1 MSNTVFILGA
11 GASCEY
17 GLPLIS
23 NFLER
28 SKELYDSTKVT
39 EYKENYK
46 RVFQAIGNLQNV
58 NSKSFINIYNIE
70 EVLSAFEMGRIIN
83 KLPGISKKEE
93 IERIIVATKRLIY
106 ETLDKSTA
114 LMIPSRSGPPDACS
128 GYKRLAEFID
138 RQNRENIDACS
149 VITFNYDL
157 LLDYALYKQKLK
169 VNYCLNEI
177 NEDKASQV
185 KLMKLHGSLNWFM
198 QVDEENDVEPLYLDD
213 IFEDTKYWLNSG
225 GEDKK
230 FFIDPIK
237 WLSGKNNEYNGKSI
251 MPEPILVPPTFNKM
265 EYNKSIPNVWRQ
277 ASLELTEAE
286 NILICGYSH
295 PETDN
300 FFKYLFA
307 LGISGESIIKR
318 FSVYDPDP
326 ELEGK
331 YRNILGRSLEER
343 YIFEETYFGSFVED
357 LHNIL
362 ES

>member
-17 GLPLIS
+17 GPPLIS

-28 SKELYDSTKVT
+28 SKELFDRTKVPV
-39 EYKENYK
+39 YKDNYK
-46 RVFQAIGNLQNV
+46 RVSQAIGNLQNV

-70 EVLSAFEMGRIIN
+70 EVLSAFEMGRAIN

-93 IERIIVATKRLIY
+93 IEQIILSTKRLIY

-114 LMIPSRSGPPDACS
+114 LMISPRSGLPDACI
-128 GYKRLAEFID
+128 GYKRLVEFID

-169 VNYCLNEI
+169 VNYCLNET

-198 QVDEENDVEPLYLDD
+198 QVDEKNDVVPLYLDD
-213 IFEDTKYWLNSG
+213 IFEDTKYWVNLVGKN
-225 GEDKK
+225 KK
-230 FFIDPIK
+230 FFINPIK
-237 WLSGKNNEYNGKSI
+237 WLSGKNNEYNKKSI
-251 MPEPILVPPTFNKM
+251 IPEPILVPPTFNKM
-265 EYNKSIPNVWRQ
+265 EYNKNIVNVWRQ
-277 ASLELTEAE
+277 ASLELTKAE

-307 LGISGESIIKR
+307 LGISGESIIKS
-318 FSVYDPDP
+318 FVVYDPDQ

-343 YIFEETYFGSFVED
+343 YIFKKMDFGNFVQE
-357 LHNIL
+357 LQNIL
-362 ES
+362 E

>member
-11 GASCEY
+11 GASCEC

-23 NFLER
+23 NFLEK
-28 SKELYDSTKVT
+28 SKELYDRAEAS

-70 EVLSAFEMGRIIN
+70 EVLSAFEMGRTIN

-93 IERIIVATKRLIY
+93 IEQIVVSTKRLIY

-114 LMIPSRSGPPDACS
+114 LMIPSRSSLPDACI
-128 GYKRLAEFID
+128 GYKRLVEFID
-138 RQNRENIDACS
+138 RQNRENINACS

-157 LLDYALYKQKLK
+157 LLDYALCKQELK
-169 VNYCLNEI
+169 ANYCLNEI
-177 NEDKASQV
+177 NEDKANQV

-198 QVDEENDVEPLYLDD
+198 QVDEENDVVPLYLDD
-213 IFEDTKYWLNSG
+213 IFEDTKYWINSG

-265 EYNKSIPNVWRQ
+265 EYNKRIINVWKQ
-277 ASLELTEAE
+277 ASLELTKAE

-307 LGISGESIIKR
+307 LGISGDSIIKR
-318 FSVYDPDP
+318 FVVYDPEQ

-331 YRNILGRSLEER
+331 YRNMLGRSLEER
-343 YIFEETYFGSFVED
+343 YNFSPSGFASFVED
-357 LHNIL
+357 LHGIL
-362 ES
+362 E